1 MNNFALIGAAGYI
14 APRHLKAIKETS
26 NQLIAATDPHDSVG
40 VLDQYFND
48 VSFFTEFERFDR
60 HLEKIKRIDG
70 NHKVDYISICSPN
83 HLHDA
88 HIRFSLRIGADA
100 ICEKPIVINPWNLD
114 ALEEIENETGKRVF
128 TVLQLRVHDSIIKLQ
143 NKLLNSNNFSKHNV
157 VLTYI
162 TARGPW
168 YHFSWKGNIEKS
180 GGVSTNIGVH
190 LFDMLTWLFGEEVHS
205 EVHISQS
212 DRMSGFMELKNAN
225 VSWFLSTD
233 RNDIP
238 NEYLSSGG
246 KTYRS
251 ISIDNEEI
259 NFTHG
264 FENLHTQV
272 YKNILNGG
280 GYGIA
285 DARESIKMVYNSRK
299 AKINEKPKVI
309 HPFFKNLFRS
319 NIRKVSIIVYYLIT

>member
-1 MNNFALIGAAGYI
+1 MKNFALIGAAGYI
-14 APRHLKAIKETS
+14 APRHLKAIKET
-26 NQLIAATDPHDSVG
+26 NNHLIAATDPHDSVG

-60 HLEKIKRIDG
+60 HLEKAKRIDK

-114 ALEEIENETGKRVF
+114 ALEEIERETGKKVY
-128 TVLQLRVHDSIIKLQ
+128 TVLQLRVHDSIIKLR
-143 NKLLNSNNFSKHNV
+143 NDLINSTNNSKHNV

-168 YHFSWKGNIEKS
+168 YHYSWKGNTEKS
-180 GGVSTNIGVH
+180 GGIATNIGVH
-190 LFDMLTWLFGEEVHS
+190 FFDMLTWLFGQEIGNEIHF
-205 EVHISQS
+205 IQP
-212 DRMSGFMELKNAN
+212 DKMSGFLELKNAN

-238 NEYLSSGG
+238 KDTASAG
-246 KTYRS
+246 KNTYRS
-251 ISIDNEEI
+251 IVIDNEEI

-264 FENLHTQV
+264 FEDLHTKV
-272 YKNILNGG
+272 YRDILNGN
-280 GYGIA
+280 GYGIP
-285 DARESIKMVYNSRK
+285 DARESIKMVYNIRK
-299 AKINEKPKVI
+299 AKISNNPETL
-309 HPFFKNLFRS
+309 HPFLRLLS
-319 NIRKVSIIVYYLIT
+319 R